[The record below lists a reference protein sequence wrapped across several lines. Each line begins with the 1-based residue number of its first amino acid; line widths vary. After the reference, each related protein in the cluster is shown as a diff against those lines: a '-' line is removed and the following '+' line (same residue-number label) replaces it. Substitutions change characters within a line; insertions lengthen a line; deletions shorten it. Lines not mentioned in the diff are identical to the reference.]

1 MSAADQYRRLVIISG
16 PSGAGK
22 STVVRELLGTCPVPL
37 VMSVS
42 ATTRQPRKGEV
53 EGEDYYFLTPDQFA
67 ARRESGDFL
76 ECKEYAGN
84 WYGTLQSQVT
94 AGLAE
99 GKWVILEIDVEG
111 TLAVLAKHP
120 EAVTIF
126 VHSGSIDELER
137 RLRAR
142 NTENEDALTRRLATA
157 RRELAQKS
165 RYRYEVINHNVPQ
178 AVRDVCDILL
188 QHAAGE
194 QLISDN

>member
-1 MSAADQYRRLVIISG
+1 MPVNAYERLVVISG

-22 STVVRELLGTCPVPL
+22 STVVRELLTNCPLPL
-37 VMSVS
+37 ALSVS
-42 ATTRQPRKGEV
+42 ATTRLPRRGEV
-53 EGEDYYFLTPDQFA
+53 EGIDYFFLTPEHFA
-67 ARRESGDFL
+67 ARRAAGEFL

-111 TLAVLAKHP
+111 TLAVLEKHP
-120 EAVTIF
+120 EALTIF

-137 RLRAR
+137 RLRVR
-142 NTENEDALTRRLATA
+142 NTETEDALARRLATA

-165 RYRYEVINHNVPQ
+165 RYRYEVINHDVAQ
-178 AVRDVCDILL
+178 AVREVCDILL
-188 QHAAGE
+188 KHAAS
-194 QLISDN
+194 LTSDL

>member
-1 MSAADQYRRLVIISG
+1 VSGDDYKRLVIISG

-22 STVVRELLGTCPVPL
+22 STVVRELLANCPLPL
-37 VMSVS
+37 VLSVS
-42 ATTRQPRKGEV
+42 ATTRAPRRGEV
-53 EGEDYYFLTPDQFA
+53 EGVDYFYLTPEQFA

-111 TLAVLAKHP
+111 TMAVLEKHP
-120 EAVTIF
+120 DALTIF
-126 VHSGSIDELER
+126 VHSGSVEELER

-142 NTENEDALTRRLATA
+142 NTESDEALARRLATA
-157 RRELAQKS
+157 RRELEQKS
-165 RYRYEVINHNVPQ
+165 RYRHEVINRDVRA
-178 AVRDVCDILL
+178 AVREVCEILL
-188 QHAAGE
+188 RHADSLSHGNTAR
-194 QLISDN
+194 